1 MKTTLLLLLLASAA
15 YGEPVNE
22 GVFAPER
29 LSSVLGQDGVTPIP
43 IRGADGTAAVLWTF
57 GDTILGGWK
66 GAVVTTAT
74 LDFSAVTDMTAMP
87 CNAMAL
93 TPALSS
99 SNYRS
104 PGFVFYAPGGTVK
117 EFIGY
122 REGENPFLKRIW
134 AAGGAH
140 LGENIYVYYMDVD
153 IDKTAPG
160 GFVFKGAGLARA
172 RLPGKAGPEAFAF
185 ERVDGFSAPGLAV
198 GDSALQRGKYLY
210 ALGRLSRAD
219 DGRLTSLALMRV
231 KPRHVEDFSRYE
243 FLTNRGRWSRKDRG
257 AFFDDVGGEASLAYD
272 TVKKNYRIIY
282 MSFAEQKVKAAEFT
296 DFKSFAKAPAAAPLY
311 APPAKPGALYY
322 SAKEIFSDAGNI
334 YLIYM
339 DPAIY
344 QPVLVR
350 VPRQLAGE

>member
-1 MKTTLLLLLLASAA
+1 MKTILFLLLLAPAA
-15 YGEPVNE
+15 YGAPVNE

-43 IRGADGTAAVLWTF
+43 IKGPDGTMALLWTF

-74 LDFSAVTDMTAMP
+74 LDFGAMADMTAMP
-87 CNAMAL
+87 CNTMAL
-93 TPALSS
+93 SPALSS

-104 PGFVFYAPGGTVK
+104 PGLVFYAPGGAVK

-122 REGENPFLKRIW
+122 REGENPFVKRIW

-153 IDKTAPG
+153 IDKTVTG
-160 GFVFKGAGLARA
+160 GFVFRGGGLARA
-172 RLPGKAGPEAFAF
+172 RLPRKAGPEAFAF

-198 GDSALQRGKYLY
+198 GDSALRRGKYLY
-210 ALGRLSRAD
+210 ALGRLSKAG
-219 DGRLTSLALMRV
+219 DGRLTSLALLRV
-231 KPRHVEDFSRYE
+231 KPRYVEDFSRYE
-243 FLTNRGRWSRKDRG
+243 FLTNKGKWSRKERG
-257 AFFDDVGGEASLAYD
+257 AFFDDVGGEASLVFD
-272 TVKKNYRIIY
+272 PVKKIYRIIY
-282 MSFAEQKVKAAEFT
+282 MSFAEQKVKAAEFRG
-296 DFKSFAKAPAAAPLY
+296 FRGFAKAPAAVPLY
-311 APPAKPGALYY
+311 APPSKPGALYY

-339 DPAIY
+339 DPSIY

-350 VPRQLAGE
+350 VPR